1 MKTVSLNLIR
11 DRWRKKKRTW
21 IMVDLEGI
29 NQEEIACSDEQNDI
43 AQRLL
48 LESAMAKLSQEQQAI
63 IDLRI
68 IKGYSVAEMSKLL
81 GKTEGAIRTAQY
93 RALKALAMILDESVQ
108 KVQLGPKSNSV
119 ICQEGG

>member
-1 MKTVSLNLIR
+1 
-11 DRWRKKKRTW
+11 
-21 IMVDLEGI
+21 MVDLEGI